1 MYKVFFAED
10 ETAVRDMIIRSIN
23 WEEQGLEF
31 CGVSG
36 DGEEALPMILKL
48 KPDILITDI
57 KMPFMNGL
65 ELVRLA
71 RQELSSM
78 SVIILSGYSDFDYM
92 REAIHLGVTDYVLKP
107 VTPVK
112 LIQAL
117 GRAVQHLDEQRDQAR
132 RRKLVQDSNSAK
144 QDAPVLSGEE
154 LPMVDREG
162 IRNFLNTASEEQVPD
177 FVTGIL
183 YRDQGNSLSSYFA
196 YDVIVTTA
204 KVCREMGLETHL
216 AKEYAASVERH
227 STGKD
232 YVELISDMFSHVIRM
247 REGMSDNKT
256 RLVYS
261 AKKFMEENLG
271 RMDLSLSM
279 VASHIGITPNYLST
293 LFSKETGE
301 TFSEYLNCIRIR
313 RAAQLLKSSSGS
325 INQIAEKTGYSDAL
339 YFSKVFRR
347 LIGMSPREFRRLK

>member
-10 ETAVRDMIIRSIN
+10 ETAVRDMIIRSVN

-31 CGVSG
+31 CGASG

-48 KPDILITDI
+48 RPDILITDI

-71 RQELSSM
+71 RQEIDSL

-107 VTPVK
+107 VTPLK

-117 GRAVQHLDEQRDQAR
+117 GRAVKHLDESRDQAR
-132 RRKLVQDSNSAK
+132 MRRLVEDSESGK
-144 QDAPVLSGEE
+144 RAPSMLEGES

-162 IRNFLNTASEEQVPD
+162 IKNFLNTASESQVRGY
-177 FVTGIL
+177 V
-183 YRDQGNSLSSYFA
+183 QGMFRSGQDSSLSVYYA

-204 KVCREMGLETHL
+204 KACREMGLEPHFV
-216 AKEYAASVERH
+216 KEYASVVERH
-227 STGKD
+227 SSDKD
-232 YVELISDMFSHVIRM
+232 YGELIADMFCHVIRM
-247 REGMSDNKT
+247 REGMSDSKT
-256 RLVYS
+256 RLIYS
-261 AKKFMEENLG
+261 AKRFMEENLG
-271 RMDLSLSM
+271 CTELSLSM
-279 VASHIGITPNYLST
+279 VAAHIGITPNYLST
-293 LFSKETGE
+293 LFSKEAGE

-313 RAAQLLKSSSGS
+313 RATQLLKSSSGS
-325 INQIAEKTGYSDAL
+325 INEIAEKTGYSDAL